1 MVYFV
6 SCDIV
11 PMDLVPESTGRCSIA
26 TCLGSNALVDF
37 LPSVPI
43 DSVYTTNGTGRA
55 GLERMTLGLETIGVV
70 GVVGWV
76 GWVAFQAIAT
86 GAVALGAITI
96 GLVGIRL
103 VLRFLR
109 GFLLLFDGSA
119 VQSMR
124 SSSASESLMRMTPSD
139 VVVSHGEESFVIVT
153 VSSVMEASTSEVTVS
168 WKTIK
173 QL

>member
-1 MVYFV
+1 
-6 SCDIV
+6 
-11 PMDLVPESTGRCSIA
+11 MDLVPESTGRCSIA
-26 TCLGSNALVDF
+26 TCLGGNALVDF

-43 DSVYTTNGTGRA
+43 DSVYTTNGTGKA
-55 GLERMTLGLETIGVV
+55 GLERMTLGLETIGV
-70 GVVGWV
+70 V

-153 VSSVMEASTSEVTVS
+153 VSSVMEASASEVTVS

>member
-1 MVYFV
+1 
-6 SCDIV
+6 
-11 PMDLVPESTGRCSIA
+11 MDLVPESTGRCSIA
-26 TCLGSNALVDF
+26 TCLGGNALVDF

-55 GLERMTLGLETIGVV
+55 GLERMTLGLETI

-153 VSSVMEASTSEVTVS
+153 VSSVMEASASEVTVS